1 MTAPPPGPFGP
12 PPGWPGQSQF
22 GGYGYPPPYPVS
34 PPIPGYPGYPGYP
47 GNPGH
52 PGNQGYPPPGY
63 GHPGP
68 GYPQP
73 SYPGG
78 TPWKPGIIPLRP
90 LSLSDIFNGA
100 VAYVRAN
107 PRATLGMTTG
117 VVLITS
123 ALGLLIGHSAPPAAS
138 DVGMLAGVL
147 TGATAAVLATILL
160 SGMLTVVVARAVQ
173 GIPITVGQAW
183 QRVRDRLPALIAL
196 TLLEILAVVVLIA
209 AVVAAIAVVARTVDG
224 AMAAVVG
231 FPLVL
236 LLIAALAALFTL
248 LSLAPM
254 AIVLEL
260 KSVTASIGRSV
271 ALARPQFW
279 RIFGIRLLA
288 SIVAVLVAGAVSVP
302 FDIVGQVVSVDGGPE
317 APSLLQMT
325 VVTIGQAI
333 GQIITTPFTAGV
345 VVLLY
350 VDARIRSEAF
360 DFVLQSAPAHGI
372 DPDTLWL
379 SR

>member
-1 MTAPPPGPFGP
+1 MTTPPPGPFGP
-12 PPGWPGQSQF
+12 PPGWPGQPPS
-22 GGYGYPPPYPVS
+22 GEYGYPPPYPVS
-34 PPIPGYPGYPGYP
+34 PPPPGYPGYPGYP
-47 GNPGH
+47 GH
-52 PGNQGYPPPGY
+52 PGYPGYPGYPPSGY
-63 GHPGP
+63 SHPGP
-68 GYPQP
+68 GYPP
-73 SYPGG
+73 PGYPGG

-123 ALGLLIGHSAPPAAS
+123 ALGLLIGHSAPPAAG
-138 DVGMLAGVL
+138 DVGMLVGVL

-196 TLLEILAVVVLIA
+196 TLLEILAVVLLIA
-209 AVVAAIAVVARTVDG
+209 AVVATIAVVARTVDG
-224 AMAAVVG
+224 AMAALVG

-254 AIVLEL
+254 AIVLERASVAA
-260 KSVTASIGRSV
+260 SVTRSV

-288 SIVAVLVAGAVSVP
+288 SIVAVVVAGAVSVP
-302 FDIVGQVVSVDGGPE
+302 FDIVGQVVSVNGGPE

-345 VVLLY
+345 IVLLY

>member
-1 MTAPPPGPFGP
+1 MTTPPPGPFGP
-12 PPGWPGQSQF
+12 PPGWPGQPPS
-22 GGYGYPPPYPVS
+22 GEYGYPPPYPVS
-34 PPIPGYPGYPGYP
+34 PPPPGYPGYPGYP
-47 GNPGH
+47 GHRGYPGY
-52 PGNQGYPPPGY
+52 PGYPPSGY
-63 GHPGP
+63 SHPGP
-68 GYPQP
+68 GYPP
-73 SYPGG
+73 PGYPGG

-123 ALGLLIGHSAPPAAS
+123 ALGLLIGHSAPPAAG
-138 DVGMLAGVL
+138 DVGMLVGVL

-196 TLLEILAVVVLIA
+196 TLLEILAVVLLIA
-209 AVVAAIAVVARTVDG
+209 AVVATIAVVARTVDG
-224 AMAAVVG
+224 AMAALVG

-254 AIVLEL
+254 AIVLERASVAA
-260 KSVTASIGRSV
+260 SVTRSV

-288 SIVAVLVAGAVSVP
+288 SIVAVVVAGAVSVP
-302 FDIVGQVVSVDGGPE
+302 FDIVGQVVSVNGGPE

-345 VVLLY
+345 IVLLY

>member
-1 MTAPPPGPFGP
+1 VTTPPPGPFGP
-12 PPGWPGQSQF
+12 PPGWPGQPPS
-22 GGYGYPPPYPVS
+22 GEYGYPPPYPVS
-34 PPIPGYPGYPGYP
+34 PPPPGYPGYPGYP
-47 GNPGH
+47 GH
-52 PGNQGYPPPGY
+52 PGYPGYPPSGY
-63 GHPGP
+63 SHPGP
-68 GYPQP
+68 GYPP
-73 SYPGG
+73 PGYPGG

-123 ALGLLIGHSAPPAAS
+123 ALGLLIGHSAPPAAG
-138 DVGMLAGVL
+138 DVGMLVGVL

-196 TLLEILAVVVLIA
+196 TLLEILAVVLLIA
-209 AVVAAIAVVARTVDG
+209 AVVATIAVVARTVDG
-224 AMAAVVG
+224 AMAALVG

-254 AIVLEL
+254 AIVLERASVAA
-260 KSVTASIGRSV
+260 SVTRSV

-288 SIVAVLVAGAVSVP
+288 SIVAVVVAGAVSVP
-302 FDIVGQVVSVDGGPE
+302 FDIVGQVVSVNGGPE

-345 VVLLY
+345 IVLLY

>member
-1 MTAPPPGPFGP
+1 MTTPPPGPFGP
-12 PPGWPGQSQF
+12 PPGWPGQPPS
-22 GGYGYPPPYPVS
+22 GEYGYPPPYPVS
-34 PPIPGYPGYPGYP
+34 PPPPGYPGYPGYP
-47 GNPGH
+47 GH
-52 PGNQGYPPPGY
+52 PGYPGYPPSGY
-63 GHPGP
+63 SHPGP
-68 GYPQP
+68 GYPP
-73 SYPGG
+73 PGYPGG

-123 ALGLLIGHSAPPAAS
+123 ALGLLIGHSAPPAAG
-138 DVGMLAGVL
+138 DVGMLVGVL

-196 TLLEILAVVVLIA
+196 TLLEILAVVLLIA
-209 AVVAAIAVVARTVDG
+209 AVVATIAVVARTVDG
-224 AMAAVVG
+224 AMAALVG

-254 AIVLEL
+254 AIVLERASVAA
-260 KSVTASIGRSV
+260 SVTRSV

-288 SIVAVLVAGAVSVP
+288 SIVAVVVAGAVSVP
-302 FDIVGQVVSVDGGPE
+302 FDIVGQVVSVNGGPE

-345 VVLLY
+345 IVLLY

>member
-1 MTAPPPGPFGP
+1 MTTPPPGPFGP
-12 PPGWPGQSQF
+12 PPGWPGQPPS
-22 GGYGYPPPYPVS
+22 GEYGYPPPYPVS
-34 PPIPGYPGYPGYP
+34 PPPPGYPGYPGYP
-47 GNPGH
+47 GH
-52 PGNQGYPPPGY
+52 PGYPGYPPSGY
-63 GHPGP
+63 SHPGP
-68 GYPQP
+68 GYPP
-73 SYPGG
+73 PGYPGG

-90 LSLSDIFNGA
+90 LSLSDIFNGE

-123 ALGLLIGHSAPPAAS
+123 ALGLLIGHSAPPAAG
-138 DVGMLAGVL
+138 DVGMLVGVL

-196 TLLEILAVVVLIA
+196 TLLEILAVVLLIA
-209 AVVAAIAVVARTVDG
+209 AVVATIAVVARTVDG
-224 AMAAVVG
+224 AMAALVG

-254 AIVLEL
+254 AIVLERASVAA
-260 KSVTASIGRSV
+260 SVTRSV

-288 SIVAVLVAGAVSVP
+288 SIVAVVVAGAVSVP
-302 FDIVGQVVSVDGGPE
+302 FDIVGQVVSVNGGPE

-345 VVLLY
+345 IVLLY

>member
-1 MTAPPPGPFGP
+1 VTTPPPGPFGP
-12 PPGWPGQSQF
+12 PPGWPGQPPS
-22 GGYGYPPPYPVS
+22 GEYGYPPPYPVS
-34 PPIPGYPGYPGYP
+34 PPPPGYPGYPGYP
-47 GNPGH
+47 GH
-52 PGNQGYPPPGY
+52 PGYPDYPPSGY
-63 GHPGP
+63 SHPGP
-68 GYPQP
+68 GYPP
-73 SYPGG
+73 PGYPGG

-123 ALGLLIGHSAPPAAS
+123 ALGLLIGHSAPPAAG
-138 DVGMLAGVL
+138 DVGMLVGVL

-196 TLLEILAVVVLIA
+196 TLLEILAVVLLIA
-209 AVVAAIAVVARTVDG
+209 AVVATIAVVARTVDG
-224 AMAAVVG
+224 AMAALVG

-254 AIVLEL
+254 AIVLERASVAA
-260 KSVTASIGRSV
+260 SVTRSV

-288 SIVAVLVAGAVSVP
+288 SIVAVVVAGAVSVP
-302 FDIVGQVVSVDGGPE
+302 FDIVGQVVSVNGGPE

-345 VVLLY
+345 IVLLY

>member
-1 MTAPPPGPFGP
+1 MTTPPPGPFGP
-12 PPGWPGQSQF
+12 PPGWPGQPPS

-34 PPIPGYPGYPGYP
+34 PPPAGYPGYPGYP
-47 GNPGH
+47 GGHPGH
-52 PGNQGYPPPGY
+52 PGYPPSGHGY
-63 GHPGP
+63 PGP

-73 SYPGG
+73 GYPGA

-107 PRATLGMTTG
+107 PRATLGMTTA

-123 ALGLLIGHSAPPAAS
+123 ALGLLVGHSAPPAAG
-138 DVGMLAGVL
+138 DVGMLAGIL
-147 TGATAAVLATILL
+147 TGATAAILATILL

-183 QRVRDRLPALIAL
+183 QRVRGRLPALIAL

-209 AVVAAIAVVARTVDG
+209 AVVATIAAVARTVDG
-224 AMAAVVG
+224 AMAALVG

-236 LLIAALAALFTL
+236 LLIAALVALFTL

-254 AIVLEL
+254 AIVLERASVAA
-260 KSVTASIGRSV
+260 SVTRSV
-271 ALARPQFW
+271 ALARRQFW

-288 SIVAVLVAGAVSVP
+288 SIVAVVVAGAVSVP
-302 FDIVGQVVSVDGGPE
+302 FDIVGQVVSVNGGPE

-360 DFVLQSAPAHGI
+360 DFVLQSAPTHGV